1 MNIMPFVFF
10 CSSQG
15 HSAARE
21 CQPDTVTP
29 TLLAYPWTLVPHAVQ
44 ARRSGH
50 VLRRSDYGRVPK
62 GASLRPHQRGKQEG
76 MNVLRVS
83 VITLYDINP
92 LEHESNTYAVFME
105 KPQLHDRR
113 LRDLKVDPGL
123 L

>member
-1 MNIMPFVFF
+1 MTLLFLSV
-10 CSSQG
+10 SRQG

-29 TLLAYPWTLVPHAVQ
+29 TLLVHPWTLIPHAVQ
-44 ARRSGH
+44 ARDGGH
-50 VLRRSDYGRVPK
+50 VLRCSDHGQVLE
-62 GASLRPHQRGKQEG
+62 GTSLRPHQRGKQECI
-76 MNVLRVS
+76 NVLRVG

-105 KPQLHDRR
+105 KPQLHGCS
-113 LRDLKVDPGL
+113 LRDLKVDPRL